1 MIRDGLRMTP
11 TTAALLL
18 GFVTLV
24 TYALIGS
31 LCNWQRNGGQ
41 ATVDNFHGMLW
52 LWRRRGI
59 PTSPIASNPLEAQ
72 QLELAAISI
81 V

>member
-1 MIRDGLRMTP
+1 MTP
-11 TTAALLL
+11 TGAALLL

-24 TYALIGS
+24 SYALIGS
-31 LCNWQRNGGQ
+31 LCNWQSNGGQ
-41 ATVDNFHGMLW
+41 ALYDNFNGMIRLW
-52 LWRRRGI
+52 IRRGV